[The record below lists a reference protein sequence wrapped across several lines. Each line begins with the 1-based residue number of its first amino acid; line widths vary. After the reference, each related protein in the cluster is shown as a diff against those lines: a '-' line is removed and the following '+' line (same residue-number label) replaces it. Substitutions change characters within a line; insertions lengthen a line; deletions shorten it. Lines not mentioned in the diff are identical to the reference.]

1 MDSVILCKVPD
12 KGTKNGSDHPQNAK
26 ILSTTAIIIV
36 EYIVKVVITVGKP
49 ISLLRLERI

>member
-12 KGTKNGSDHPQNAK
+12 KGTKNGSAHPQNAK